1 MENDTLSDVL
11 RSVRLRSALYFFV
24 SCGGKWAAEAPPS
37 AAIAEAVMPGADHV
51 IEYHVVTRGECWA
64 AIVGEPPRKLRR
76 GDVIL
81 LTHGDPHVLSS
92 APGMRADP
100 NVDSYFAMKRDG
112 RPFRVAYESDPTGPR
127 FRALEGGSSAS
138 VTRAAIFNDA
148 NGNAHD
154 GGDVDSS
161 AHANADA
168 AADPNADARND
179 ATALVCG
186 FIGCD
191 VRPFNPLIAALPRML
206 HLSAAASGGWSD
218 HFVELAAQESS
229 HRRPGSEALLERL
242 SEMMFVDAVRR
253 HVDTMP
259 EHSTGWLAGLR
270 DRHVGRALT
279 LLHAKP
285 AAPWTLDELSR
296 QTGLSRSALHERFV
310 ALVGQPAMQY
320 LTNWRMQIA
329 ARMLRSGHMSVAAI
343 AAEVGYDSE
352 AAFSRAFKRLVGAP
366 PAAWRRAQE
375 ERVAGT
381 SRSPAP

>member
-11 RSVRLRSALYFFV
+11 RSVRLRSALYFYV

-37 AAIAEAVMPGADHV
+37 GDIAAAVMPGAEHV

-64 AIVGEPPRKLRR
+64 AIVGEPPLKLRR

-100 NVDSYFAMKRDG
+100 KIDSYYAMKHEG
-112 RPFRVAYESDPTGPR
+112 RPFRVAYESSHAGP
-127 FRALEGGSSAS
+127 S
-138 VTRAAIFNDA
+138 VSTIEDDA
-148 NGNAHD
+148 PPCGIGPD
-154 GGDVDSS
+154 D
-161 AHANADA
+161 
-168 AADPNADARND
+168 
-179 ATALVCG
+179 TTLVCG

-191 VRPFNPLIAALPRML
+191 LRPFNPLIAALPRML
-206 HLSAAASGGWSD
+206 HLPAAASAAWSD
-218 HFVELAAQESS
+218 QFVQLAAQESS
-229 HRRPGSEALLERL
+229 HRRPGSDAMLERL

-253 HVDTMP
+253 HVDTLP
-259 EHSTGWLAGLR
+259 DQSRGWLAGLR

-285 AAPWTLDELSR
+285 AALWTLDELSK
-296 QTGLSRSALHERFV
+296 QVGLSRSALHERFV
-310 ALVGQPAMQY
+310 SLIGQPAMQY
-320 LTNWRMQIA
+320 LTSWRMQIA
-329 ARMLRSGHMSVAAI
+329 SRMLRSGRMTVAAI

-366 PAAWRRAQE
+366 PAAWRRHQE
-375 ERVAGT
+375 ARAT
-381 SRSPAP
+381 ADSSSRPESTAPTALGDGGGAHLRQGIGKHAPNDA